1 MRLDRL
7 GPPGRGRGC
16 RPHDAEV
23 AGGAVADLGLLIS
36 GPALTSNYHP
46 LRARGVEWASVSA
59 DLRGS
64 LATRGVAPKQQ
75 EGSPAC
81 FLSGIS
87 GGIPLSLGAWVPKN
101 LARRNFGLLVSAG
114 RCGSTGPGRPGGG
127 AASGRPVQ
135 RRPAAAS
142 PDLGYL
148 FSRPRLP
155 PTITPCAPE

>member
-1 MRLDRL
+1 MIRRPPRSTLFPYTTLFRSGLVLLIPWRVGAEESGAAKDGFGGSMRLDRL

-23 AGGAVADLGLLIS
+23 AGGAVADLGLFIS

-75 EGSPAC
+75 KRWHG
-81 FLSGIS
+81 
-87 GGIPLSLGAWVPKN
+87 
-101 LARRNFGLLVSAG
+101 
-114 RCGSTGPGRPGGG
+114 
-127 AASGRPVQ
+127 
-135 RRPAAAS
+135 
-142 PDLGYL
+142 
-148 FSRPRLP
+148 
-155 PTITPCAPE
+155 

>member
-64 LATRGVAPKQQ
+64 LATRGVAPKQIGRAHACTPVTL
-75 EGSPAC
+75 ECRMPSSPC
-81 FLSGIS
+81 KKKQS
-87 GGIPLSLGAWVPKN
+87 N
-101 LARRNFGLLVSAG
+101 LAWRNFGL
-114 RCGSTGPGRPGGG
+114 
-127 AASGRPVQ
+127 
-135 RRPAAAS
+135 
-142 PDLGYL
+142 
-148 FSRPRLP
+148 SR
-155 PTITPCAPE
+155 